1 MQGQEPQDV
10 TQMEEYLQAE
20 HFKPHVGKVFK
31 FKGTRF
37 AIPLDHISTT
47 KQKLPKGVKRR
58 PFLLI
63 FRAPREREY
72 MPEGMY
78 ECEVEGGPTFS
89 FYIAPIQTYARE
101 FQDYQAAF
109 N

>member
-1 MQGQEPQDV
+1 MSEL
-10 TQMEEYLQAE
+10 LQVE
-20 HFKPHVGKVFK
+20 DFQPHVGKIFT

-37 AIPLDHISTT
+37 AMPLHRIFSDDRP
-47 KQKLPKGVKRR
+47 LPEGVKRR

-63 FRAPREREY
+63 FRAPRTPDY
-72 MPEGMY
+72 MPEASY
-78 ECEVEGGPTFS
+78 ECEVEGGPI
-89 FYIAPIQTYARE
+89 YALHVAPIQTLVQE

>member
-1 MQGQEPQDV
+1 MDEF
-10 TQMEEYLQAE
+10 LQAE
-20 HFKPHVGKVFK
+20 HFKPHVGKIFK

-37 AIPLDHISTT
+37 AMPLDHISVSR
-47 KQKLPKGVKRR
+47 QRRLPKGVKRR

-63 FRAPREREY
+63 FRAPRAREH
-72 MPEGMY
+72 MPEGLY
-78 ECEVEGGPTFS
+78 ECEVEGGPTFT
-89 FYIAPIQTYARE
+89 FYVAPIQTLERE